1 MQLNDIGPAHI
12 SIKMGANF
20 PLGGKVE
27 DQGVVRIVQNHQIS
41 MDFQFHK
48 ISEFAETSQ
57 IAKPPI

>member
-1 MQLNDIGPAHI
+1 VQLNDIGLAPI

-20 PLGGKVE
+20 LFGGKVV

-48 ISEFAETSQ
+48 ISEFAKTSQ